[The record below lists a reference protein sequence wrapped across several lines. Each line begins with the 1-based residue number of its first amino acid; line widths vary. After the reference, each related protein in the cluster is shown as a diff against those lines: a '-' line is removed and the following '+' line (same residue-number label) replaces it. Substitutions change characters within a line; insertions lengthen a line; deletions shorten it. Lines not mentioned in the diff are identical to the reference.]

1 MKADRMDVTAV
12 LRNQHRQI
20 RRAFARAARPGR
32 NRSRAF
38 YQLVR
43 LLARLWRTGPHGAGY
58 RRGLRRCVGRC
69 SPTPRGRN
77 GRSSRCWAADAARLL
92 GLEVKLAKEL
102 VPTRPHPRVNGE
114 LANRLATPV
123 LDPADRLRDLVH
135 RRRADA

>member
-1 MKADRMDVTAV
+1 M
-12 LRNQHRQI
+12 LSH
-20 RRAFARAARPGR
+20 AAREEREEFPVLG
-32 NRSRAF
+32 
-38 YQLVR
+38 
-43 LLARLWRTGPHGAGY
+43 
-58 RRGLRRCVGRC
+58 
-69 SPTPRGRN
+69 RGR
-77 GRSSRCWAADAARLL
+77 RRLL